1 MNITDENLIIVLVG
15 LPSRG
20 KTSISKHLYRYLSW
34 IGYSTSLLIKED
46 YLLKDNNSNK
56 EKVEQ
61 IKLTFT
67 DKQSLLIEESDIHLL
82 LEASYFITKDNGQI
96 VILDSDN
103 ISKDQRDITRKVLK
117 ENIINRKYH
126 ILFFEIIND
135 NKEKIDE
142 VIKVYCM
149 NCPLYKNMS
158 LQDSIVLQNQKIELQ
173 RNYYSSLSEEENVD
187 GAEVSYI
194 KGWRHSSFLKAYNI
208 SKGYLLSKITGFIM
222 NLKLELKKHI
232 YLINIKSNSSN
243 TESILLDEKLKI
255 NKRSSNEEKEDMIY
269 VEYLKDYF
277 EKENLTKKD
286 KIKLYSST
294 YGNSYFISKRLSCY
308 LNLNEENVYFLKSL
322 DNMSIGLFDEINQN
336 IISNSNKNSMNEI
349 ENSGER
355 RKMNLK
361 DSNKKLENIFFR
373 FDHGESY
380 FDVIL
385 RLDQVIHD
393 LERSGNICLI
403 LADDSII
410 KCIYAYF
417 KSININEIPLI
428 ELSDKCIIKLED
440 SVYKDNIEERIS
452 YSKYN

>member
-1 MNITDENLIIVLVG
+1 M
-15 LPSRG
+15 
-20 KTSISKHLYRYLSW
+20 
-34 IGYSTSLLIKED
+34 
-46 YLLKDNNSNK
+46 
-56 EKVEQ
+56 
-61 IKLTFT
+61 
-67 DKQSLLIEESDIHLL
+67 
-82 LEASYFITKDNGQI
+82 
-96 VILDSDN
+96 
-103 ISKDQRDITRKVLK
+103 
-117 ENIINRKYH
+117 
-126 ILFFEIIND
+126 
-135 NKEKIDE
+135 
-142 VIKVYCM
+142 C
-149 NCPLYKNMS
+149 
-158 LQDSIVLQNQKIELQ
+158 
-173 RNYYSSLSEEENVD
+173 SLSEEENVD

-452 YSKYN
+452 YSNNN